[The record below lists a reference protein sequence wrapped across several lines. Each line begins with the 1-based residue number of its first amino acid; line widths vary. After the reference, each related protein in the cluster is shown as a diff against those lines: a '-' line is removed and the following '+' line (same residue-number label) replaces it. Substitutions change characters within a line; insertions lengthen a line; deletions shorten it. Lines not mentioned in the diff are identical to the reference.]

1 MDLGKSDGR
10 MEGWLYLIRSNRFGL
25 QYSRKRYFI
34 LEESCLKSF
43 KSKPTSDSQEPLR
56 SAVIDSCIRVTDNG
70 RESFSRKVFFIF
82 SLYNASN
89 HNDYLISQLGA
100 SNPEE
105 AARWIHSLQDVAME
119 PGTNSKRRWQP
130 YRLSDPMIAARKHSV
145 DWTSSANM
153 HVDAMTSDVIAPSQ
167 WKIFGCK
174 NGLRLFKEAK
184 DNNSSERISSDFPAI
199 MAVGVIEGTCEAVFR
214 TFMSLGLSRSE
225 WDFCFRNGSVVEHLD
240 GHTDIIHIQ
249 LCRDW
254 LPWGMSRRDLLL
266 RRYWRREDDGTYVIL
281 CHSVIHSKCP
291 PQQGYVRA
299 CLLSGGFVMSPLNEG
314 KECVVKHMLSIDW
327 KLWRS
332 YLPKTHARSMTIRM
346 LGRVSALK
354 ELFRAKGGDQFPSE
368 FLTGEVESIHANEE
382 QTKQDGDMMQIEDDK
397 MEDAKDAPVS
407 CSSSLIGLNDTSDEF
422 YDVPEP
428 SEEKQYMNSQEEQQ
442 TFQPTLSTAANFV
455 KKLQDLTSQ
464 NKGYI
469 ELQDTAW
476 GSTKAH
482 CYGST
487 LLKDLTCNMPCTWAA
502 SDPSLFLVR
511 GPNYLKDN
519 QKNKAKGTVMEM
531 AGADW
536 LQSNTRE
543 DHLAARP
550 GGIVQKYAAKGG
562 PEFFFVINIQVPGAT
577 AYNLVLYYMT
587 KTPLEKSPSLERFVN
602 GDDAFRNSRFKLIP
616 YISKG
621 SWLVKQSV
629 GKKACLVGQALEVNY
644 FRGDNYLELD
654 IDVGSSTV
662 ARGVVNLVLGY
673 LNNLIVEMAF
683 VIQANGEDELPE
695 SLLGTCRLNHMD
707 TAKSISVDTINHT

>member
-1 MDLGKSDGR
+1 METRQMDMEKSHGR

-25 QYSRKRYFI
+25 QYARKRYFI
-34 LEESCLKSF
+34 LEQSCLKSF
-43 KSKPTSDSQEPLR
+43 KSQPSSVSEEPLR

-89 HNDYLISQLGA
+89 HNDCLKLGA

-105 AARWIHSLQDVAME
+105 AARWIHSLQDVAVE
-119 PGTNSKRRWQP
+119 AGSGSNSKRRWQP
-130 YRLSDPMIAARKHSV
+130 YRLNDSKSVTRKHSV

-184 DNNSSERISSDFPAI
+184 DCSSSERTSSDYPAI

-225 WDFCFRNGSVVEHLD
+225 WDFCFHNGSVVEHLD

-254 LPWGMSRRDLLL
+254 LPWGMSRRDLVL

-327 KLWRS
+327 KLWRT
-332 YLPKTHARSMTIRM
+332 YLPKTPARSMTIRM

-354 ELFRAKGGDQFPSE
+354 ELFKAKGGDQFPSE
-368 FLTGEVESIHANEE
+368 FLTGEVESIQTSEE
-382 QTKQDGDMMQIEDDK
+382 QIKQEGDFTQAEEDK
-397 MEDAKDAPVS
+397 MEDANDAPVS
-407 CSSSLIGLNDTSDEF
+407 TSSSLIGLNDNSDEF
-422 YDVPEP
+422 YDFPEP
-428 SEEKQYMNSQEEQQ
+428 SEEKRDTNSQDEQPQQ
-442 TFQPTLSTAANFV
+442 TPVPALSTAANFV
-455 KKLQDLTSQ
+455 KKLHDLTYQ
-464 NKGYI
+464 KKDQ
-469 ELQDTAW
+469 L
-476 GSTKAH
+476 

-487 LLKDLTCNMPCTWAA
+487 LPKDSTCNMPCTWAA
-502 SDPSLFLVR
+502 SDPSLFLIR
-511 GPNYLKDN
+511 GSNYLEDN
-519 QKNKAKGTVMEM
+519 QKNKAKGTMMEM
-531 AGADW
+531 VGADW
-536 LQSNTRE
+536 LQSDTRE
-543 DHLAARP
+543 DDLASRP
-550 GGIVQKYAAKGG
+550 GGIVQKYAAQGG
-562 PEFFFVINIQVPGAT
+562 PEFFVVINIQVPGST
-577 AYNLVLYYMT
+577 ASNLVLYYMT
-587 KTPLEKSPSLERFVN
+587 RTPLKESPSLERFVN

-644 FRGDNYLELD
+644 SRGENYLELD

-683 VIQANGEDELPE
+683 LIQANTQDELPE

-707 TAKSISVDTINHT
+707 TAKSVPVDSINNT

>member
-1 MDLGKSDGR
+1 MDSVKSDGR
-10 MEGWLYLIRSNRFGL
+10 MEGWLYLFRSNRFGL

-34 LEESCLKSF
+34 LEERCLKSF
-43 KSKPTSDSQEPLR
+43 KSKPSSDSEEPLR

-82 SLYNASN
+82 SLYNALN
-89 HNDYLISQLGA
+89 HNDCLKLGA
-100 SNPEE
+100 STPEE
-105 AARWIHSLQDVAME
+105 AASWIHALQDVAVE
-119 PGTNSKRRWQP
+119 PRSTSKRRWQP
-130 YRLSDPMIAARKHSV
+130 YRLNDSMIAARKRSV
-145 DWTSSANM
+145 DWTSSADM

-184 DNNSSERISSDFPAI
+184 DSNSQISSDYPAI

-225 WDFCFRNGSVVEHLD
+225 WDFCFYNGTVVEHLD

-266 RRYWRREDDGTYVIL
+266 RRYWRREEDGTYVIL
-281 CHSVIHSKCP
+281 CHSVVHSKCP

-299 CLLSGGFVMSPLNEG
+299 SLLSGGFVMSPLNEG
-314 KECVVKHMLSIDW
+314 KECLVKHMLSLDW
-327 KLWRS
+327 KIWRS
-332 YLPKTHARSMTIRM
+332 YLPKTSSRSMTIRM
-346 LGRVSALK
+346 LCRVSALK
-354 ELFRAKGGDQFPSE
+354 DLFRAKGGDQFPFE
-368 FLTGEVESIHANEE
+368 FLTGEVESIRKSEE
-382 QTKQDGDMMQIEDDK
+382 PIKQETDLVQLEDDK
-397 MEDAKDAPVS
+397 MEDANEAPES
-407 CSSSLIGLNDTSDEF
+407 CSSRLTGLNDTSDEF

-428 SEEKQYMNSQEEQQ
+428 LEDKRNMNLQDDRQ
-442 TFQPTLSTAANFV
+442 TIEPTLSTAATFV
-455 KKLQDLTSQ
+455 KKLHNLASQ
-464 NKGYI
+464 KSADSDSSNKP
-469 ELQDTAW
+469 
-476 GSTKAH
+476 

-487 LLKDLTCNMPCTWAA
+487 LVKDLRCNMPCTWAA

-511 GPNYLKDN
+511 GANYLKDN
-519 QKNKAKGTVMEM
+519 QKNKAKGTLMEM
-531 AGADW
+531 VGADW
-536 LQSNTRE
+536 LQSDTRE
-543 DHLAARP
+543 DDLAARP

-562 PEFFFVINIQVPGAT
+562 PEFFFVINIQVPGAA

-587 KTPLEKSPSLERFVN
+587 KTPLKESPSLERFVN

-644 FRGDNYLELD
+644 CRGENYLELD

-683 VIQANGEDELPE
+683 LIQANTEDELPE
-695 SLLGTCRLNHMD
+695 SLLGTCQLNHMD
-707 TAKSISVDTINHT
+707 TAKAVSAESIKNT